1 MLALYGHPFSSY
13 TWKVKIALYAND
25 LTFDFRILDADHPDH
40 GAVVA
45 AASPQGKFP
54 LLDDDGALVFEAS
67 SIIEHL
73 VLHHPGRHALIPADP
88 AAALPLRTLDRV
100 FDNYVMA
107 PMQAIVAE
115 HLAAPGAPDRSR
127 IAAAESALDR
137 SYNWLETWLGEA
149 PRGAGITLV
158 ECAAAP
164 ALFYADWVAPIG
176 AEHPRLRAWRAELL
190 ALAPVARC
198 VDEARPWRAFFPPGA
213 PDRD

>member
-25 LTFDFRILDADHPDH
+25 LAFDFRILDADHPDH

-54 LLDDDGALVFEAS
+54 LLDDDGTLVFEATA
-67 SIIEHL
+67 IIEHL
-73 VLHHPGRHALIPADP
+73 ALHHPGRHALIPADP

-115 HLAAPGAPDRSR
+115 HLAAPQAPDGAR
-127 IAAAESALDR
+127 IAAAESALHR
-137 SYNWLETWLGEA
+137 SYNWLEQWLDEA
-149 PRGAGITLV
+149 PRRAAITLV

-176 AEHPRLRAWRAELL
+176 AGHPRLREWRAQLL